1 MPESAGEL
9 TVGTLLQACR
19 VARGRSARR
28 LSLDAGLSESVVG
41 KVESGAIEPS
51 LRVFA
56 AIVAELDLNQREVA
70 ALVRLAAQH
79 QASAF
84 NRER

>member
-1 MPESAGEL
+1 MPASAGDM
-9 TVGTLLQACR
+9 TVGSLIRACR
-19 VARGRSARR
+19 MARGRSARS

-56 AIVAELDLNQREVA
+56 AITGELGLNRREIELLVA
-70 ALVRLAAQH
+70 LARRAPGGPAH
-79 QASAF
+79 D
-84 NRER
+84 

>member
-1 MPESAGEL
+1 MPASDGEM
-9 TVGTLLQACR
+9 TVGAVLQACR
-19 VARGRSARR
+19 IARGVSARR

-56 AIVAELDLNQREVA
+56 AIVSQLGLNRREIELLVA
-70 ALVRLAAQH
+70 FARDNHAG
-79 QASAF
+79 
-84 NRER
+84 

>member
-1 MPESAGEL
+1 MSAGD
-9 TVGTLLQACR
+9 VAALLK
-19 VARGRSARR
+19 ARRCADGRSARR

-56 AIVAELDLNQREVA
+56 AIVAELGLNQREIALLVA
-70 ALVRLAAQH
+70 LAVITPH
-79 QASAF
+79 SSADH
-84 NRER
+84 

>member
-1 MPESAGEL
+1 MPASDGDVTVASLLRARRSAD
-9 TVGTLLQACR
+9 
-19 VARGRSARR
+19 GRSARR

-56 AIVAELDLNQREVA
+56 AIVTELGLNQREITLLVA
-70 ALVRLAAQH
+70 LARD
-79 QASAF
+79 
-84 NRER
+84 NERD

>member
-1 MPESAGEL
+1 MSESAGDL
-9 TVGTLLQACR
+9 TVGTVLQACR
-19 VARGRSARR
+19 TARGRSARR

-56 AIVAELDLNQREVA
+56 AIVGELGLNRREIELLVA
-70 ALVRLAAQH
+70 LARDNQ
-79 QASAF
+79 SG
-84 NRER
+84 

>member
-1 MPESAGEL
+1 MPASDGDL
-9 TVGTLLQACR
+9 TVGALLHECR

-56 AIVAELDLNQREVA
+56 AIVGELGLNRREIEMLVA
-70 ALVRLAAQH
+70 LARDNG
-79 QASAF
+79 S
-84 NRER
+84 N